1 MRCNSARPDTLR
13 RRVHAVRF
21 VFSPPTEEAAG
32 LLTLPW
38 TEPLEEWQDPRLV
51 EIRQRGLSR
60 HIVRFV
66 ADDGEL
72 YALKSINENL
82 ARREYRLLRELAELN
97 VPAVHVVG
105 IVVDRGPDLD
115 AILVTRFLDYSTT
128 YRAVFSSP
136 RGGQPTD
143 RLLDALVELLV
154 RLHLSGFFWGDCSLS
169 NTLFRYDAGT
179 LEAYLVDAETSERHP
194 TLTAG
199 QRHYDVDLAEE
210 RVYGELL
217 DLQAGELLSPE
228 LGPLEIAAELPRR
241 YERLWDELTRE
252 ELLRPDD
259 QRYRI
264 AQRLRRLNELGFD
277 ADEVELISTPDG
289 NRLKL
294 RTKVS
299 ESGHH
304 ARKLFLRTGL
314 VVEENQARR
323 LLNDIASFRAYL
335 EQKQG
340 RPVSEMV
347 AASQWLGEVYDPV
360 VAAIP
365 EGLRG
370 RLPPAE
376 IFHEILEHRWYTS
389 EEAGFDVGTAAAAR
403 SYFQTVLPGVP
414 ELLSEGGTA
423 PGEAGVSS

>member
-1 MRCNSARPDTLR
+1 
-13 RRVHAVRF
+13 VRF
-21 VFSPPTEEAAG
+21 VFSPPADEAAG

-38 TEPLEEWQDPRLV
+38 AEPLEEWQDPRLI
-51 EIRQRGLSR
+51 EIRQRGISR

-66 ADDGEL
+66 ADNGEL
-72 YALKSINENL
+72 YAVKAISEVL

-97 VPAVHVVG
+97 VPAVSVVG
-105 IVVDRGPDLD
+105 VVVDRGPDTD

-143 RLLDALVELLV
+143 RLMDALVELLV

-194 TLTAG
+194 TLTPG
-199 QRHYDVDLAEE
+199 QRSYDLDLAEE

-228 LGPLEIAAELPRR
+228 LDPLEIAAELPRR
-241 YERLWDELTRE
+241 YARLWDELTRE
-252 ELLRPDD
+252 ELLGQDE
-259 QRYRI
+259 QRFRM

-277 ADEVELISTPDG
+277 VDEVELISTPKG

-294 RTKVS
+294 RTKVA

-304 ARKLFLRTGL
+304 SRKLFLRTGL
-314 VVEENQARR
+314 AAEENQARR
-323 LLNDIASFRAYL
+323 LLNDIASYRAYL
-335 EQKQG
+335 EQKRG
-340 RPVSEMV
+340 HSVSETV
-347 AASQWLGEVYDPV
+347 AANQWLSEVYDP
-360 VAAIP
+360 AIAGIP
-365 EGLRG
+365 DRLRG
-370 RLPPAE
+370 RLAPPE
-376 IFHEILEHRWYTS
+376 IFHEILEHRWYMS
-389 EEAGFDVGTAAAAR
+389 EAAGYDVGTAAAAQ
-403 SYFQTVLPGVP
+403 SYFQTVLPDVP
-414 ELLSEGGTA
+414 ELLSDGPEDED
-423 PGEAGVSS
+423 EADLAG

>member
-1 MRCNSARPDTLR
+1 MRCKCARSEGLR
-13 RRVHAVRF
+13 RRNPAVRF

-51 EIRQRGLSR
+51 EIRQRGISR

-72 YALKSINENL
+72 YALKAINENL

-179 LEAYLVDAETSERHP
+179 LEAYLVDAETSEQHP
-194 TLTAG
+194 ALTDG
-199 QRHYDVDLAEE
+199 QRHWDVELAIE
-210 RVYGELL
+210 RVFGELL
-217 DLQAGELLSPE
+217 DLQAGEMLPADVE
-228 LGPLEIAAELPRR
+228 PMEIAEELERR
-241 YERLWDELTRE
+241 YESLWQELTRE
-252 ELLRPDD
+252 EILRPDE

-264 AQRLRRLNELGFD
+264 AERLHRLNELGFD
-277 ADEVELISTPDG
+277 AEEVELISTGKG
-289 NRLKL
+289 NKLRLKT
-294 RTKVS
+294 RVA
-299 ESGHH
+299 ESGHES
-304 ARKLFLRTGL
+304 RKLFLRTGIDAG
-314 VVEENQARR
+314 ENQARR
-323 LLNDIASFRAYL
+323 LLNDMAGFRAYL

-340 RPVSEMV
+340 RPVSEVV
-347 AASQWLGEVYDPV
+347 AANRWLEEVYDPV
-360 VAAIP
+360 IAAIP
-365 EGLRG
+365 E
-370 RLPPAE
+370 
-376 IFHEILEHRWYTS
+376 
-389 EEAGFDVGTAAAAR
+389 D
-403 SYFQTVLPGVP
+403 
-414 ELLSEGGTA
+414 
-423 PGEAGVSS
+423 

>member
-1 MRCNSARPDTLR
+1 M
-13 RRVHAVRF
+13 
-21 VFSPPTEEAAG
+21 
-32 LLTLPW
+32 
-38 TEPLEEWQDPRLV
+38 
-51 EIRQRGLSR
+51 
-60 HIVRFV
+60 
-66 ADDGEL
+66 
-72 YALKSINENL
+72 
-82 ARREYRLLRELAELN
+82 
-97 VPAVHVVG
+97 
-105 IVVDRGPDLD
+105 
-115 AILVTRFLDYSTT
+115 
-128 YRAVFSSP
+128 
-136 RGGQPTD
+136 
-143 RLLDALVELLV
+143 
-154 RLHLSGFFWGDCSLS
+154 
-169 NTLFRYDAGT
+169 
-179 LEAYLVDAETSERHP
+179 
-194 TLTAG
+194 
-199 QRHYDVDLAEE
+199 
-210 RVYGELL
+210 
-217 DLQAGELLSPE
+217 
-228 LGPLEIAAELPRR
+228 EIAAELPRR

-335 EQKQG
+335 EQKRG
-340 RPVSEMV
+340 RPVPEMV

-365 EGLRG
+365 EDLRG

-376 IFHEILEHRWYTS
+376 IFHEILEHRWYMS
-389 EEAGFDVGTAAAAR
+389 EAAGFDVGTAAAAR

-423 PGEAGVSS
+423 PGEAGMSS

>member
-1 MRCNSARPDTLR
+1 
-13 RRVHAVRF
+13 VRF

-38 TEPLEEWQDPRLV
+38 TEPLEEWQNPRLV
-51 EIRQRGLSR
+51 EIRQRGISR

-72 YALKSINENL
+72 YALKAINENL

-194 TLTAG
+194 TLTSG
-199 QRHYDVDLAEE
+199 QRHYDVELAEE

-228 LGPLEIAAELPRR
+228 LDPLEIAAELPRR

-252 ELLRPDD
+252 ELLQPDD

-323 LLNDIASFRAYL
+323 LLNDIASFRAAVCPPPRSSTRSSSTAGTCPRRRASTW
-335 EQKQG
+335 ERPPRPGPISRRCCRGCPSCSARAGRHPARPASHPDAGGPRPWAARSGGPVPRSRPPRPAG
-340 RPVSEMV
+340 RPPC
-347 AASQWLGEVYDPV
+347 ACRTA
-360 VAAIP
+360 
-365 EGLRG
+365 R
-370 RLPPAE
+370 
-376 IFHEILEHRWYTS
+376 
-389 EEAGFDVGTAAAAR
+389 TAAAGRRPRIAR
-403 SYFQTVLPGVP
+403 SRRPC
-414 ELLSEGGTA
+414 
-423 PGEAGVSS
+423 

>member
-1 MRCNSARPDTLR
+1 M
-13 RRVHAVRF
+13 
-21 VFSPPTEEAAG
+21 
-32 LLTLPW
+32 
-38 TEPLEEWQDPRLV
+38 
-51 EIRQRGLSR
+51 
-60 HIVRFV
+60 
-66 ADDGEL
+66 
-72 YALKSINENL
+72 
-82 ARREYRLLRELAELN
+82 
-97 VPAVHVVG
+97 
-105 IVVDRGPDLD
+105 
-115 AILVTRFLDYSTT
+115 
-128 YRAVFSSP
+128 
-136 RGGQPTD
+136 
-143 RLLDALVELLV
+143 
-154 RLHLSGFFWGDCSLS
+154 
-169 NTLFRYDAGT
+169 
-179 LEAYLVDAETSERHP
+179 
-194 TLTAG
+194 
-199 QRHYDVDLAEE
+199 
-210 RVYGELL
+210 
-217 DLQAGELLSPE
+217 
-228 LGPLEIAAELPRR
+228 EIAAELPRR

-289 NRLKL
+289 NRLRL
-294 RTKVS
+294 RTRVS

-304 ARKLFLRTGL
+304 ARQLFLRTGL

-335 EQKQG
+335 EQKG
-340 RPVSEMV
+340 SSPVPEIV

-376 IFHEILEHRWYTS
+376 IFHEILEHRWYMS

-414 ELLSEGGTA
+414 ELLSEGGTS
-423 PGEAGVSS
+423 PGEAGESS